1 MNEILTKAASA
12 IIKYAGDDYKG
23 DYSNECLLY
32 AKIANDSKNIG
43 FGAEKLLKA
52 IKEIKEKER
61 YKVK

>member
-1 MNEILTKAASA
+1 MKE

-43 FGAEKLLKA
+43 HGAEKLLAEIKK
-52 IKEIKEKER
+52 IKEENR
-61 YKVK
+61 A